1 MISVATPWAG
11 LRRVLPPY
19 LSLVAAEWPVD
30 GYVLVVKERDALR
43 SEASNAIARAPKAP
57 SVRARK
63 KVSLPRHARPFI
75 VVHRCS
81 LKLCYKR
88 VEAPAL
94 RILTAL
100 ADGQTLEQAV
110 VAARPR
116 VKAERVH
123 EGFADGGGARVV
135 LPAVVSA
142 VAVGRGVARWRD
154 SACAWMKPILKDSPG
169 PARRVLVRHDTRYF
183 S

>member
-43 SEASNAIARAPKAP
+43 SEASNAIDRAPRAP
-57 SVRARK
+57 SMRARK

-81 LKLCYKR
+81 LKLYYKR

-110 VAARPR
+110 AAAGSR
-116 VKAERVH
+116 VKA
-123 EGFADGGGARVV
+123 
-135 LPAVVSA
+135 SKC
-142 VAVGRGVARWRD
+142 GRGSRTRAGLGWFCRRSCRQWRCQM
-154 SACAWMKPILKDSPG
+154 AGW
-169 PARRVLVRHDTRYF
+169 RVRMDETYF
-183 S
+183 ERFAGAGA